1 MSIQHAD
8 EAAAVG
14 GGMSRSNAV
23 ADYEAGLT
31 RRKWLIIVARILVG
45 VALIALWHISSGW
58 LIDKLFVSSPEAVSS
73 RLWKWLVDG
82 TLWNNL
88 SITLKATAYGFA
100 IGSAIGFVLG
110 LLFGRYRAVA
120 EVFDPYITALY
131 SIPKIALA
139 PLFIIWFGLG
149 LGSKVA
155 VGVSLTFF
163 IVLTSTVAGGR
174 GVNPDH
180 ITLARTLGA
189 SESQIFRK
197 FVLPSAVPVIFNG
210 LRLGLVFA
218 LLGVIGAEIIASEH
232 GLGQTLQVLASSFKT
247 SGVFAI
253 IILLSLIGVGISWG
267 MTSLE
272 NRLLRWR

>member
-1 MSIQHAD
+1 MNDQRMWGPVKIWTARLVFLAIFFVLWEKVSDARLIDPILIGKPTGIAKFFWQEVFVTQSLLKDFYWSMAGTVL
-8 EAAAVG
+8 AFLMG
-14 GGMSRSNAV
+14 SV
-23 ADYEAGLT
+23 AG
-31 RRKWLIIVARILVG
+31 ILVG
-45 VALIALWHISSGW
+45 M
-58 LIDKLFVSSPEAVSS
+58 LFVTSPTTEAVF
-73 RLWKWLVDG
+73 
-82 TLWNNL
+82 NP
-88 SITLKATAYGFA
+88 IF
-100 IGSAIGFVLG
+100 
-110 LLFGRYRAVA
+110 
-120 EVFDPYITALY
+120 TALNAM
-131 SIPKIALA
+131 PRIALA

-155 VGVSLTFF
+155 VGFSLTFF

-218 LLGVIGAEIIASEH
+218 LLGVIGSEILASEN
-232 GLGQTLQVLASSFKT
+232 GLGQTLSVLAASFKT
-247 SGVFAI
+247 NGVFAI
-253 IILLSLIGVGISWG
+253 IFLLSMSGVGISWG

>member
-1 MSIQHAD
+1 MNQPLAWGPLKILAARLVFLAVFFCLWQIAADTKFIDPILIGSPTGIVQYLWQEIFVTGSLINDFYWSMAGTVIAFALGSI
-8 EAAAVG
+8 G
-14 GGMSRSNAV
+14 G
-23 ADYEAGLT
+23 
-31 RRKWLIIVARILVG
+31 ILVG
-45 VALIALWHISSGW
+45 MLFITSPTVEAIFDPILVALNAM
-58 LIDKLFVSSPEAVSS
+58 P
-73 RLWKWLVDG
+73 R
-82 TLWNNL
+82 
-88 SITLKATAYGFA
+88 
-100 IGSAIGFVLG
+100 
-110 LLFGRYRAVA
+110 
-120 EVFDPYITALY
+120 
-131 SIPKIALA
+131 IALA

-155 VGVSLTFF
+155 VGFSLTFF

-232 GLGQTLQVLASSFKT
+232 GLGQTLTVLAASFKT

-253 IILLSLIGVGISWG
+253 IILLSVIGVGISWG
-267 MTSLE
+267 MTALE
-272 NRLLRWR
+272 HRLLRWR

>member
-1 MSIQHAD
+1 MNETKTWGAGKIWAARLAFLAVFFFLWEKAAD
-8 EAAAVG
+8 TKFIDPILIGKPSGIVTFLWQEIFVTQSLLGDFYWSMG
-14 GGMSRSNAV
+14 GTVLAFVFGSV
-23 ADYEAGLT
+23 AG
-31 RRKWLIIVARILVG
+31 ILVG
-45 VALIALWHISSGW
+45 M
-58 LIDKLFVSSPEAVSS
+58 LFITRPTIEA
-73 RLWKWLVDG
+73 
-82 TLWNNL
+82 
-88 SITLKATAYGFA
+88 I
-100 IGSAIGFVLG
+100 
-110 LLFGRYRAVA
+110 FG
-120 EVFDPYITALY
+120 PILTALNAM
-131 SIPKIALA
+131 PRIALA

>member
-1 MSIQHAD
+1 M
-8 EAAAVG
+8 
-14 GGMSRSNAV
+14 
-23 ADYEAGLT
+23 
-31 RRKWLIIVARILVG
+31 
-45 VALIALWHISSGW
+45 
-58 LIDKLFVSSPEAVSS
+58 LFVTSPTTEAVF
-73 RLWKWLVDG
+73 
-82 TLWNNL
+82 NP
-88 SITLKATAYGFA
+88 IF
-100 IGSAIGFVLG
+100 
-110 LLFGRYRAVA
+110 
-120 EVFDPYITALY
+120 TALNAM
-131 SIPKIALA
+131 PRIALA

-155 VGVSLTFF
+155 VGFSLTFF

-218 LLGVIGAEIIASEH
+218 LLGVIGSEILASEN
-232 GLGQTLQVLASSFKT
+232 GLGQTLSVLAASFKT
-247 SGVFAI
+247 NGVFGI
-253 IILLSLIGVGISWG
+253 IFLLSMIGVGISWG

-272 NRLLRWR
+272 NRLLGGGSASLTRIIRSGAANPESRGGRTQSSDNLGIPGSRAARARNDASRHPTANLTANSTASTSTAGFASASLPETSLASA